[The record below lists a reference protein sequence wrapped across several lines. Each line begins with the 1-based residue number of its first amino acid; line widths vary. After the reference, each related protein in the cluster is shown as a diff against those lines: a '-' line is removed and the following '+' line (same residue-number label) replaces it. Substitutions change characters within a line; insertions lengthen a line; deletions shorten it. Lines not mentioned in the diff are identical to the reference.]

1 MYIYNNRKKLKNI
14 YCNFLY
20 IYIYIYEKAVQNMDF
35 YKIFKNHR
43 NQ

>member
-14 YCNFLY
+14 YCNFL
-20 IYIYIYEKAVQNMDF
+20 YIYIYEKAVQNMDF